1 MFYGPAHG
9 LSCRTYMRIL
19 QLFYSIESIA
29 FYKYQ
34 LGQGNW
40 YCCSNLDSNFCF
52 WFTCLRLGNWKPKQ
66 EFEPLQALNKYAK
79 ICKNTWSRQCWKCR
93 LLLSSSTSA
102 SPWGLMIVQDA
113 FNEPTSALFLV
124 PAPSPQSSESDP
136 TVLW

>member
-79 ICKNTWSRQCWKCR
+79 ICKNTWYRQCWKHR

-124 PAPSPQSSESDP
+124 PAPSRQSSESDP